1 MVLLM
6 SVRETLLARPD
17 IPDDEVDDIVAIAA
31 RLKDE
36 DPARAGGATE
46 AEVAEVAAELDI
58 EAEYVQAA
66 LEQWRTDKIDRVEAD
81 KLAAQARKAASARRK
96 ALMWGVLA
104 SIVLIAMGSLGL
116 ATLGAARINGAHH
129 HVVTTQ
135 AQLGV
140 VLERQAALAP
150 QLVALGGGDPTEIA
164 ALAADVGSTGD
175 MESRLSNSRALGL
188 AMAKEMNG
196 THHGSR
202 AELQILL
209 NLQHEV
215 TGTQNRISTESRRYR
230 AAQAAHR
237 EVAGGLTG
245 WLATGYGLATAPE

>member
-1 MVLLM
+1 M

-36 DPARAGGATE
+36 DTARAGGATE

-58 EAEYVQAA
+58 EPEYVQAA
-66 LEQWRTDKIDRVEAD
+66 LEQWRTDKLDRVEAD
-81 KLAAQARKAASARRK
+81 KLAARARKAASARRK

-104 SIVLIAMGSLGL
+104 SMVLVAMGSLGL
-116 ATLGAARINGAHH
+116 ATLGAARISGAHLL
-129 HVVTTQ
+129 VVTTQ

-175 MESRLSNSRALGL
+175 MESRLSKSRALGL
-188 AMAKEMNG
+188 ALAKGLSSAPG
-196 THHGSR
+196 TLSE
-202 AELQILL
+202 ADAQIRL

-215 TGTQNRISTESRRYR
+215 TGTQNRISAESGRYR
-230 AAQAAHR
+230 AAQAAHL